1 MKNSRRDFLKKGALA
16 GFSALMIPEIAKAA
30 VKENTSVHAPKIN
43 LKKDCVILFQGDS
56 ITDCGRDR
64 NSNRCN
70 TMEQFGSGYVLF
82 TATQLLE
89 GKAALQPKIYN
100 RGISGNKVYQLRE
113 RWEIDCLAFQPDVLS
128 ILIGVNDYWHSL
140 THGYKGTVET
150 YENDLRALLKYTKE
164 KLPNTQIVL
173 CEPFT
178 LRDGAAIEDS
188 KWYPMFDEFR
198 KSARK
203 LSEEFNTR
211 SPADGKHVDGS
222 DWIKVRYNFE
232 RVQAVK
238 IVQKSA
244 VRFWK
249 IKKYLYLCT
258 RYRGS
263 SSVGR
268 A

>member
-56 ITDCGRDR
+56 ITDCGRDK

-89 GKAALQPKIYN
+89 KKAALQPKVYN

-128 ILIGVNDYWHSL
+128 ILIGVNDYWHTL
-140 THGYKGTVET
+140 THAYKGTVET

-178 LRDGAAIEDS
+178 LRDGTAIEDS

-203 LSEEFNTR
+203 LSEEFNTVFVPFQ
-211 SPADGKHVDGS
+211 SGFDA
-222 DWIKVRYNFE
+222 
-232 RVQAVK
+232 AVK
-238 IVQKSA
+238 LA
-244 VRFWK
+244 PA
-249 IKKYLYLCT
+249 
-258 RYRGS
+258 RYWSNDG
-263 SSVGR
+263 VHPDLPGR
-268 A
+268 QLMANMWMEATGLK

>member
-128 ILIGVNDYWHSL
+128 ILIGVNDYWHTL

-188 KWYPMFDEFR
+188 KWYSQAYPINHCFWIRASSFPCAAPAPSDNCLTVGIFTVLMVFSER
-198 KSARK
+198 ILPEGTAILKKNPSRK
-203 LSEEFNTR
+203 LLQE
-211 SPADGKHVDGS
+211 P
-222 DWIKVRYNFE
+222 
-232 RVQAVK
+232 
-238 IVQKSA
+238 
-244 VRFWK
+244 
-249 IKKYLYLCT
+249 LPCT
-258 RYRGS
+258 
-263 SSVGR
+263 
-268 A
+268 

>member
-1 MKNSRRDFLKKGALA
+1 MKNSRRDFLKKVALA

-128 ILIGVNDYWHSL
+128 ILIGVNDYWHTL

-203 LSEEFNTR
+203 LSEEFNTIFVPFQ
-211 SPADGKHVDGS
+211 SGFDA
-222 DWIKVRYNFE
+222 
-232 RVQAVK
+232 AVK
-238 IVQKSA
+238 LA
-244 VRFWK
+244 PA
-249 IKKYLYLCT
+249 
-258 RYRGS
+258 RYWSNDG
-263 SSVGR
+263 VHPDLPGR
-268 A
+268 QLMANMWMEATGLK

>member
-128 ILIGVNDYWHSL
+128 ILIGVNDYWHTL

-150 YENDLRALLKYTKE
+150 T
-164 KLPNTQIVL
+164 ICVL
-173 CEPFT
+173 C
-178 LRDGAAIEDS
+178 
-188 KWYPMFDEFR
+188 
-198 KSARK
+198 
-203 LSEEFNTR
+203 
-211 SPADGKHVDGS
+211 
-222 DWIKVRYNFE
+222 
-232 RVQAVK
+232 
-238 IVQKSA
+238 
-244 VRFWK
+244 
-249 IKKYLYLCT
+249 
-258 RYRGS
+258 
-263 SSVGR
+263 
-268 A
+268 